1 VSALSPLQRTQ
12 IPDLQIYRTSDKPYY
27 RLGHGVSLGFFAFGL
42 LCMTLEWR
50 FYVRRN
56 KAKERMTAEDKAMMD
71 EAGVTGDRHYS
82 FKYEW

>member
-1 VSALSPLQRTQ
+1 MLNPADYFISIAG
-12 IPDLQIYRTSDKPYY
+12 QIYRTSDKPYY

-50 FYVRRN
+50 FYVSRN